1 MNLNLRKLNGLA
13 SFMLIFCSFLSTKIT
28 AQAPQRSCGTMDA
41 IKYRM
46 QTDSAYR
53 LDFEAKQNDLN
64 SYLAAHPVIENFASG
79 DSVVIPVVVHIVLP
93 NPNIITDADVDYFIA
108 RLNTDYSGRNDDSAT
123 GSPFYGVRGHSLLRF
138 ALARRDVNGNATTGI
153 ERKVGNIII
162 GQTDPQPIKAIA
174 NGGLAPWTISKYYN
188 LWVGTGTTLSGGG
201 KLLGISPGIGPGTQT
216 GTSIDG
222 ICCDYTV
229 FSNNPCFS
237 LSAYNMS
244 RTPVHEIGHNM
255 GLYHTFQPAQGS
267 SSSSGCSNGDFSTNL
282 SSPGMALPAN
292 LLSPS
297 DDTPPQDAS
306 TSGCPAQGTAN
317 GCSPSVPKMYQDYM
331 DYTDDACYSMF
342 TAGQVARMHYVVE
355 NFRPGYLTTKGHLPP
370 DGTPANEAA
379 LTEIVSPGGSA
390 MVNCTST
397 NYGFPACGVGKNGLF
412 APKIKITNFGINNLN
427 SITGNLLINGNLV
440 TKTVTGLN
448 ILGARSYI
456 LTFANQNLI
465 NGVNT
470 LKFYTSNPNG
480 VLDSINTN
488 DTLSM
493 TTYFFSQTL
502 DTTSLPLYE
511 GFESTSIDPT
521 PTKWTVINKSTRTN
535 TWTRTT
541 AASKTGAACA
551 TMALWGNTVTGDIDY
566 LKSPYLNF
574 SHIVAGDS
582 LFISFNYAYKLKGS
596 AATNKVDTL
605 SLEVSTDCGGNTW
618 TPLWKKAGDSLKT
631 VNTYLGTA
639 GFVAG
644 ASDWGSAKIS
654 LDAYRTTPIYLA
666 FKCRNGN
673 GQNIYLDDINIYSK
687 STLPLTLLS
696 FKAQQNAKSITC
708 KWETTNEIN
717 VKDFS
722 VERSTDG
729 VSFVRVGTIAA
740 AGNTTATSFYQYTD
754 ETAYNQNANTLY
766 YRLKT
771 NDVNGK
777 FSYSNVVLVKI
788 GDKQI
793 LQLYPNPAK
802 DVITLNINNSA
813 ATATNNT
820 IQIVDYLGRVL
831 IEQKTTVNTSN
842 KAIEFN
848 IKSLP
853 KGNYIMVVKS
863 EIESKALKFVKE

>member
-1 MNLNLRKLNGLA
+1 
-13 SFMLIFCSFLSTKIT
+13 MLILCSFLSTKIT
-28 AQAPQRSCGTMDA
+28 AQAPQRICGTMDA
-41 IKYRM
+41 IQHRM

-53 LDFEAKQNDLN
+53 LDYESKVNDLN
-64 SYLAAHPVIENFASG
+64 AYIAAHPMVENFASG
-79 DSVVIPVVVHIVLP
+79 DSVIIPIVVHIVLP
-93 NPNIITDADVDYFIA
+93 NPNIITDADVDYFIN
-108 RLNTDYSGRNDDSAT
+108 RLNTDYSGRNDDSAV
-123 GSPFYGVRGHSLLRF
+123 GSPFYGVRGHSLIRF
-138 ALARRDVNGNATTGI
+138 ALARRDINGNATTGI
-153 ERKVGNIII
+153 ERKVGTGAI
-162 GQTDPQPIKAIA
+162 GTSNPQAIKTIA
-174 NGGLAPWTISKYYN
+174 AGLAPWNITKYYN
-188 LWVGTGTTLSGGG
+188 LWVGVGSGG
-201 KLLGISPGIGPGTQT
+201 LLGIAPEIGPGTQT
-216 GTSIDG
+216 GTAIDG

-229 FSNNPCFS
+229 FANDPCYS
-237 LSAYNMS
+237 LSAFNMG
-244 RTPVHEIGHNM
+244 RTAVHEIGHNM
-255 GLYHTFQPAQGS
+255 GLFHTFDQGCT
-267 SSSSGCSNGDFSTNL
+267 GNDFEQLTSA
-282 SSPGMALPAN
+282 GMTLPTS
-292 LLSPS
+292 LLSAI
-297 DDTPPQDAS
+297 DDTPPISVS
-306 TSGCPAQGTAN
+306 TSGCPTQGTGN
-317 GCSPSVPKMYQDYM
+317 GCTPSVPKMYQDYM

-342 TAGQVARMHYVVE
+342 TAGQVARMHYVIE
-355 NFRPGYLTTKGHLPP
+355 NYRTGYLTTKGHLPP
-370 DGTPANEAA
+370 DGTPANEVA
-379 LTEIVSPGGSA
+379 LTEITSPGGSA
-390 MVNCTST
+390 MVNCTAT
-397 NYGFPACGVGKNGLF
+397 NYAFPACGIGKNGLF

-427 SITGNLLINGNLV
+427 SITGNLVINGNLV

-456 LTFANQNLI
+456 LTFPNQNLV

-488 DTLSM
+488 DTLAIS
-493 TTYFFSQTL
+493 TYYFNQTL

-511 GFESTSIDPT
+511 SFEDPSIDPT
-521 PTKWTVINKSTRTN
+521 PTKWTVVNKTARTN

-541 AASKTGAACA
+541 AASKTGGACA
-551 TMALWGNTVTGDIDY
+551 TMTLWGNTATGDIDY
-566 LKSPYLNF
+566 LKSPYLNL
-574 SHIVAGDS
+574 SNIVAGDS

-596 AATNKVDTL
+596 GVANKVDTL

-618 TPLWKKAGDSLKT
+618 KSLWKKAGDSLKT
-631 VNTYLGTA
+631 VATYLGTS

-644 ASDWGSAKIS
+644 GSDWGSAKIS

-717 VKDFS
+717 VKDFNL
-722 VERSTDG
+722 ERSTDG
-729 VSFVRVGTIAA
+729 VSFVRVGTVVA

-754 ETAYNQNANTLY
+754 ESAYNQNANTLY

-771 NDVNGK
+771 NDINGK

-788 GDKQI
+788 GDKQT

-813 ATATNNT
+813 ATTTNNT
-820 IQIVDYLGRVL
+820 IQIVDYLGRIL
-831 IEQKTTVNTSN
+831 IEQKTTINTSN

-848 IKSLP
+848 IKALP
-853 KGNYIMVVKS
+853 KGNYVMVVKS